1 MGENKPPL
9 KNELYRPLFERREE
23 IRLEVNKLM
32 REYKAL
38 EDIITEH
45 IKLKDAEEK
54 RLAKKAKKQREEEDY
69 EK

>member
-9 KNELYRPLFERREE
+9 TNELYRPLFERREE

-38 EDIITEH
+38 GDIITEH
-45 IKLKDAEEK
+45 SKLKDAEEE
-54 RLAKKAKKQREEEDY
+54 RLAKKEDDAY